1 MKTLWQAISV
11 IAVLHV
17 LLALGLLV
25 FLVGSDRLNRE
36 RMSAVKDTFENTIA
50 AEQQAE
56 EQAAKL
62 EQEAKEQAERLARLT
77 GDDEKVV
84 TTAERLEEDQRRTEY
99 ALRRLERTREEIEA
113 LKRNLELLQQSARKQ
128 QKEVAEKQQTFEKM
142 VEEWREQR
150 DREGFSQA
158 VELYEQLPPKQTK
171 SMFIELLEEGG
182 MDEVVRYLEAM
193 QPRKAAGVLREFKTD
208 EELSWAVQLT
218 ERLRTRGSDLIAAM
232 EDAG

>member
-25 FLVGSDRLNRE
+25 FLVGTDRLNRE
-36 RMSAVKDTFENTIA
+36 RVSAVKDTFETTIA

-56 EQAAKL
+56 QEAAKL

-77 GDDEKVV
+77 GADQTVV

-99 ALRRLERTREEIEA
+99 ALQRLERTREEIED
-113 LKRNLELLQQSARKQ
+113 LKRNLTLLQQSAREQ
-128 QKEVAEKQQTFEKM
+128 QQEVAEKQQAFERM
-142 VEEWREQR
+142 VKEWREQR
-150 DREGFSQA
+150 NGEGFGQA